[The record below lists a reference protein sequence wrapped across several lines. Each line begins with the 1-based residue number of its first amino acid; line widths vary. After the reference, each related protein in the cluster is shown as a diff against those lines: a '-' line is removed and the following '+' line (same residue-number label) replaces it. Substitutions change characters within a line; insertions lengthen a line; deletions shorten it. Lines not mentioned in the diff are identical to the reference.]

1 MLRPTSLVSAAVL
14 ICVSLQTIWAD
25 DWPQWRGPQR
35 EGISRESGLVK
46 EWPKDG
52 PPVIWQVEH
61 VGVGYSSIAIKDG
74 RIYTQGDLDGVE
86 HTICLDEKTGNVLW
100 AVQPQPA
107 KAALEERVTSELKKL
122 DKNGDG
128 ELDESE
134 ALAGLGTRFNNADK
148 SVGNDNNANQQ
159 IAGKRAAAIL
169 SLDADNDDK
178 LSYVEI
184 GRYLGNEFSNIDRP
198 DSDTDADKLVESRT
212 AAFLNSLDKDSDK
225 KLSREESRGTI
236 LDRQFN
242 RIDQR
247 TEGQNKGDQLLT
259 ADEIAAY
266 LHKSEKSKDGVLSRD
281 ELKNYYLQRYPG
293 RDGTLT
299 KTELRGYYGGYRNG
313 MGDGPRG
320 TPTAEA
326 NRIYVEG
333 GNGDLTCF
341 DAKTGKT
348 VWHVNLAKDLGGGR
362 PGWGYSE
369 SPLIEGNLLIAT
381 PGGRQGTV
389 AALDKHTGQVAWQS
403 AGITEGAH
411 YSSPIVAD
419 LAGQRQFVIF
429 ARSNVF
435 GLGLQDGQKLWS
447 YSKANN
453 GTANCATPLA
463 YKDHVFASSDYGT
476 GGGLVRITASGDAQR
491 ADEVY
496 FEQKMRNHHGGIV
509 RVGEYMYG
517 YGSSLICMNFL
528 TGEIAWTNRSVGKGS
543 LIYADGMLYVL
554 SEGHQVGLVEA
565 TPDEYR
571 ELGRFSI
578 ERRGR
583 PSWAHPVVANGRFYI
598 RDQQRLTCYDV
609 TAK

>member
-1 MLRPTSLVSAAVL
+1 
-14 ICVSLQTIWAD
+14 
-25 DWPQWRGPQR
+25 
-35 EGISRESGLVK
+35 
-46 EWPKDG
+46 
-52 PPVIWQVEH
+52 
-61 VGVGYSSIAIKDG
+61 
-74 RIYTQGDLDGVE
+74 
-86 HTICLDEKTGNVLW
+86 
-100 AVQPQPA
+100 
-107 KAALEERVTSELKKL
+107 
-122 DKNGDG
+122 
-128 ELDESE
+128 
-134 ALAGLGTRFNNADK
+134 
-148 SVGNDNNANQQ
+148 
-159 IAGKRAAAIL
+159 
-169 SLDADNDDK
+169 
-178 LSYVEI
+178 
-184 GRYLGNEFSNIDRP
+184 
-198 DSDTDADKLVESRT
+198 
-212 AAFLNSLDKDSDK
+212 
-225 KLSREESRGTI
+225 
-236 LDRQFN
+236 
-242 RIDQR
+242 
-247 TEGQNKGDQLLT
+247 
-259 ADEIAAY
+259 
-266 LHKSEKSKDGVLSRD
+266 
-281 ELKNYYLQRYPG
+281 
-293 RDGTLT
+293 
-299 KTELRGYYGGYRNG
+299 
-313 MGDGPRG
+313 
-320 TPTAEA
+320 
-326 NRIYVEG
+326 
-333 GNGDLTCF
+333 
-341 DAKTGKT
+341 
-348 VWHVNLAKDLGGGR
+348 
-362 PGWGYSE
+362 
-369 SPLIEGNLLIAT
+369 
-381 PGGRQGTV
+381 
-389 AALDKHTGQVAWQS
+389 
-403 AGITEGAH
+403 
-411 YSSPIVAD
+411 IVAD

-578 ERRGR
+578 ERQGR